1 VYSYKEKEKVNMSNP
16 LAGTGGKPI
25 IGTESPSKHFVG
37 RVVIELFEGQHLES
51 DADGLVLSISP
62 GLGTAIDQEAL
73 LKRIAAALP
82 ARIPKLAAAFEQQ
95 RKMQQ
100 ESGGS

>member
-1 VYSYKEKEKVNMSNP
+1 MSSP

-25 IGTESPSKHFVG
+25 IGVESPTMHFVG
-37 RVVIELFEGQHLES
+37 RVIIELFEGPGVTS
-51 DADGLVLSISP
+51 DANGLVLSISP

-82 ARIPKLAAAFEQQ
+82 ARIPKLAAQFEKQ
-95 RKMQQ
+95 RKAEQ

>member
-1 VYSYKEKEKVNMSNP
+1 MSNP

-25 IGTESPSKHFVG
+25 LGTETPNKHFVG

-62 GLGTAIDQEAL
+62 GLGMNLASEEL
-73 LKRIAAALP
+73 LKRIATALP

-95 RKMQQ
+95 HKMQQ
-100 ESGGS
+100 ELGGS